1 MNALVGSVKILPV
14 NEYTVW
20 YSPSGFPTIST
31 DAVVIDGEGDLL
43 LINPGWGY
51 KVNSVQQV
59 WRIVTAHVAETEELN
74 AQENAEF
81 YSDAQFEEEYDERR

>member
-1 MNALVGSVKILPV
+1 MGIMNALIGSVKVLPV

-31 DAVVIDGEGDLL
+31 DAVLIDGEGELL

-51 KVNSVQQV
+51 KIISVQQV
-59 WRIVTAHVAETEELN
+59 RRIVTARIAENEELHT
-74 AQENAEF
+74 QEMVQYESAER
-81 YSDAQFEEEYDERR
+81 E